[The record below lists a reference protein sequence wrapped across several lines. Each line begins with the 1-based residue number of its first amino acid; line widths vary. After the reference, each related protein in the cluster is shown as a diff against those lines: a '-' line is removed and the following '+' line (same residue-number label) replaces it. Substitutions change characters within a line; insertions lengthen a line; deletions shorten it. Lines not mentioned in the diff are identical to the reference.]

1 MLSHLQFKARTLTRP
16 PYNPMLVNATFMQH
30 AEDSKIPANFLS
42 KIVLAVA
49 DAECLLSQPAES
61 TTVMDDKLSQ
71 KLKQSQ

>member
-1 MLSHLQFKARTLTRP
+1 
-16 PYNPMLVNATFMQH
+16 MQH
-30 AEDSKIPANFLS
+30 AEDSKIPANCLS